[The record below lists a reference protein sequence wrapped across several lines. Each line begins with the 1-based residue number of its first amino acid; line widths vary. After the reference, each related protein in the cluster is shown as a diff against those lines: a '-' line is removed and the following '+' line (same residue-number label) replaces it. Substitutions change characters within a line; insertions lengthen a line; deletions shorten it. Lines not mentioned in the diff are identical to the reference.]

1 MLKIYEKKYLFNSDA
16 KDKEKT
22 DSVNNLLILSKS
34 LSGIVPTSPELRPTK
49 NALIRL
55 VSVFSN
61 VAIGKI
67 YGISDVAVKKWMRK
81 FDVRRTRRI
90 LSSDLSHNEINQ
102 IREELRQEQ
111 GTKIYPVHKTVGL

>member
-1 MLKIYEKKYLFNSDA
+1 MLKIYEKKYQFNSGE

-34 LSGIVPTSPELRPTK
+34 VSGLVPASPELRPTK

-81 FDVRRTRRI
+81 WDVQRTRRI
-90 LSSDLSHNEINQ
+90 LSSDLSHDEINQ

-111 GTKIYPVHKTVGL
+111 SAKTYPVHKTVGL